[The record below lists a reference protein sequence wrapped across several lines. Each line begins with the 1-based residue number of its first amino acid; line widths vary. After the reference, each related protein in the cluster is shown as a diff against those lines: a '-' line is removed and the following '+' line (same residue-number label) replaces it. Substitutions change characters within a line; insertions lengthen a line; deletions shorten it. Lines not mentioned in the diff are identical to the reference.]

1 MLSILLKPSAFGGPV
16 MKAVALVLLL
26 LVMLVRTNA
35 VNAQSATNCT
45 SVVQSIKSG
54 ASAISNA
61 ATSYWAGR
69 SNFVG
74 LIYGP
79 SNVAAPNAAQAAV
92 PNTLQAADQAASQA
106 NKQKAGMP
114 NLLASFKTL
123 IATAQSQ
130 NCLPPAQLSAI
141 VEPTIKLAKGVIFDQ
156 LPPETSLEDATVIL
170 PRMREMPQP

>member
-1 MLSILLKPSAFGGPV
+1 
-16 MKAVALVLLL
+16 MKAVALVLLV
-26 LVMLVRTNA
+26 LVMLVRTNP
-35 VNAQSATNCT
+35 VNAQSAANCT
-45 SVVQSIKSG
+45 TVVQSIKSG

-69 SNFVG
+69 ANFVG

-92 PNTLQAADQAASQA
+92 PNTLQAADQVASQA
-106 NKQKAGMP
+106 KQKKAGMP
-114 NLLASFKTL
+114 NLLASFKAL
-123 IATAQSQ
+123 VATAQSQ
-130 NCLPPAQLSAI
+130 NCLSPAQLSAI

>member
-1 MLSILLKPSAFGGPV
+1 MLVILLKPSAFGGPV
-16 MKAVALVLLL
+16 MKTVALVLMI

-35 VNAQSATNCT
+35 VNAQSVVNCT
-45 SVVQSIKSG
+45 SVIQSIKSG

-61 ATSYWAGR
+61 ASSYWADR
-69 SNFVG
+69 ENFVG

-79 SNVAAPNAAQAAV
+79 SNVAVPNGAQAAV
-92 PNTLQAADQAASQA
+92 PNTLQAADQVASQA
-106 NKQKAGMP
+106 NKIKAGMP

-123 IATAQSQ
+123 VATAQSQ
-130 NCLPPAQLSAI
+130 SCLSPAQLSAI